1 MGRMKKLFLRLADAT
16 SQGNTRYLSSP
27 QHSAMMRQPKEKAA
41 SPCWDAS
48 SHVSRA
54 AGPMVKK
61 ARGRCQPSSAWIWL
75 GEASSCPWPS
85 YTQCSALASPPLESF
100 PDHLLNMDHLPSPTT
115 SLLSLLLYSF
125 LEGNLLESLGCQ
137 LHEES
142 LSVSSASV
150 VR

>member
-1 MGRMKKLFLRLADAT
+1 MGSSCLPCLAHGKNEKALPSLGGCHLPGEYSISFLPPTLGNDAT
-16 SQGNTRYLSSP
+16 ARGKGSVPLLGCQ
-27 QHSAMMRQPKEKAA
+27 Q
-41 SPCWDAS
+41 

-100 PDHLLNMDHLPSPTT
+100 PDHLLNMDHLPSPHHFP
-115 SLLSLLLYSF
+115 SQPPALF
-125 LEGNLLESLGCQ
+125 IPRWK
-137 LHEES
+137 
-142 LSVSSASV
+142 SA
-150 VR
+150 